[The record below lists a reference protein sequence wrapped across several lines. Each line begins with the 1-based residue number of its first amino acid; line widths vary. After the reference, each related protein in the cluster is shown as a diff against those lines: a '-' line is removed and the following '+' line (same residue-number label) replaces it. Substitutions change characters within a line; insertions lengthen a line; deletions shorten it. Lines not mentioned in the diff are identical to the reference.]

1 MTPRGR
7 RDLFW
12 QACAACLL
20 VLLLVVGAVTA
31 RYRCRKELPCLCR

>member
-20 VLLLVVGAVTA
+20 VLLLVGAVTA
-31 RYRCRKELPCLCR
+31 RYRYRKELPCLCR